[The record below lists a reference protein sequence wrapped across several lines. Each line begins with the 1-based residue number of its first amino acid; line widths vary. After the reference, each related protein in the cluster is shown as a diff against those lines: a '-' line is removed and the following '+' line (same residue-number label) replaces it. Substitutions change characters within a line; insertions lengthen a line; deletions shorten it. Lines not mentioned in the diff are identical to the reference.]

1 MNTNQLK
8 TYAPKARLK
17 FIEAIKTKLRTL
29 GIEDGKIAEVERSG
43 DFIFIQ
49 KQPFP
54 KSIESA
60 RQQII
65 QKIEK
70 LDFEQVLE
78 QYAYTWFNRLCA
90 IRFMELHEGYLIMV
104 IEYCRT
110 VNVSKV

>member
-29 GIEDGKIAEVERSG
+29 GIEEGKIAEVERSG

-54 KSIESA
+54 KQIESA

-65 QKIEK
+65 QKIDLILK
-70 LDFEQVLE
+70 HFQQVQRRQLL
-78 QYAYTWFNRLCA
+78 TK
-90 IRFMELHEGYLIMV
+90 
-104 IEYCRT
+104 T
-110 VNVSKV
+110 P

>member
-29 GIEDGKIAEVERSG
+29 GIEEGKIAEVERSG

-65 QKIEK
+65 QKIS
-70 LDFEQVLE
+70 DFSD
-78 QYAYTWFNRLCA
+78 NIDN
-90 IRFMELHEGYLIMV
+90 IRDEVKGNFPEIPK
-104 IEYCRT
+104 
-110 VNVSKV
+110 S